1 MPDELRLKNIQ
12 EYDDSAVN
20 DLLDS
25 VVENDNNKFYD
36 AASRRDNNPWR

>member
-12 EYDDSAVN
+12 EYDDPAVN

-25 VVENDNNKFYD
+25 VVEKNDEKFN
-36 AASRRDNNPWR
+36 AAANRLDSNPWR